1 MAEYLQI
8 PIQMTS
14 NNTPEPFLIDNV
26 VNNVCSGYN
35 NSQITDAYKMF
46 DNNINTNYLIGHS
59 SSVSFNITLNAKVK
73 INKISIQYTT
83 DNRSYIIS
91 FLIYGIDDNNTETLI
106 SSQGQS
112 KGGLSPFDISLEDNK
127 TFYKKY
133 KIIIS
138 CSSFGPNI
146 YIQEIQLF
154 INDSQNH
161 ILFNKNY
168 FGFND
173 NDLISFDDITQYSKY
188 SFCLYNLSDNIDK
201 LKNHYPFRMMKLIN
215 K

>member
-1 MAEYLQI
+1 MAEYLKI

-14 NNTPEPFLIDNV
+14 NSTPEPFLIDNV
-26 VNNVCSGYN
+26 SGTNQTSYIYN
-35 NSQITDAYKMF
+35 MF
-46 DNNINTNYLIGHS
+46 DNDQNTYFTIS
-59 SSVSFNITLNAKVK
+59 YKQTISFDITLDKKVILNK
-73 INKISIQYTT
+73 IN
-83 DNRSYIIS
+83 IIYDGMNGTNIES
-91 FLIYGIDDNNTETLI
+91 FSLYGINDDNTKTLI
-106 SSQGQS
+106 TTQNQSSYS
-112 KGGLSPFDISLEDNK
+112 SPFTFTFDNDK
-127 TFYKKY
+127 FYKKY
-133 KIIIS
+133 NIQIKDPN
-138 CSSFGPNI
+138 FGYYT
-146 YIQEIQLF
+146 YIREIQLF